1 MKRINLLKKI
11 SKMISS
17 TSQDPEKVVHDR
29 LLQAS
34 DDGSQSSHSE
44 DEHDPPHRS
53 KNSKRQSL
61 KKHMKIITKLVLI
74 CFAVWALINT
84 AIARSNKPVS
94 CSCGGTTVAEA
105 IRRGCKFTPLAIA
118 WLPPHCLDIELAD
131 EFDRIGSGGKWEY
144 WGILNGTT
152 HLTREEV
159 SMLADTQGAVF
170 YTTTKWHIMHC
181 M

>member
-1 MKRINLLKKI
+1 
-11 SKMISS
+11 MISP
-17 TSQDPEKVVHDR
+17 TSQGPEKVVYDQ

-44 DEHDPPHRS
+44 DEHDPHRP

-61 KKHMKIITKLVLI
+61 KKYMKIITKIVLI
-74 CFAVWALINT
+74 CFAVWGLINT
-84 AIARSNKPVS
+84 GRSSINISIARSNKPVS

-118 WLPPHCLDIELAD
+118 WLPPHCLDMELAD
-131 EFDRIGSGGKWEY
+131 EFDRIGPGGKWEY
-144 WGILNGTT
+144 WGDLNGTIP
-152 HLTREEV
+152 LTREEV
-159 SMLADTQGAVF
+159 SMLADTEGAVF
-170 YTTTKWHIMHC
+170 YTTTEWHIMHC